1 MKARSGTLWLFII
14 PGLLL
19 YSLFFIIPA
28 VSSLLLSLTDW
39 DGMTYNFDWVGLKHY
54 GHLAEDPVFA
64 KALGNNIKFSLTVV
78 ICQFGL
84 SLFFAI
90 LVMKNTKLNVFYRTV
105 FFFPT
110 VISSVSIGFTWM
122 FVYDPNIGSLNML
135 LHSLGLE
142 SLAQSWLGDPKLAIY
157 SIAFVQFWGHT
168 GQVMI
173 IFIAG
178 LQAIPKD
185 LYEVANI
192 EGASKWNTFRYVTWP
207 LLAPSATIVLAYTTI
222 QSFKS
227 FDLVIAMTDGG
238 PNHASEILSTFM
250 YHEAFTYFNFG
261 YATAAAVVLMLIIM
275 VVTYSQFRLL
285 KSDRIVY

>member
-1 MKARSGTLWLFII
+1 MKTRNGTLWLFII
-14 PGLLL
+14 PGLIL
-19 YSLFFIIPA
+19 YSFFFIIPA
-28 VSSLLLSLTDW
+28 VSSLLLSLTNW
-39 DGMTYNFDWVGLKHY
+39 DGMTYQFDWVGLKHY
-54 GHLAEDPVFA
+54 GDLARDPVFG
-64 KALGNNIKFSLTVV
+64 KALGNNVKFSLTV
-78 ICQFGL
+78 IIFQFGL

-90 LVMKNTKLNVFYRTV
+90 LVMKNTKLNVVYRTI

-110 VISSVSIGFTWM
+110 VVSSVSIGFIWM
-122 FVYDPNIGSLNML
+122 FVYDPNIGSLNL
-135 LHSLGLE
+135 LLNSLGLE
-142 SLAQSWLGDPKLAIY
+142 SLARSWLGEPSLAIY

-178 LQAIPKD
+178 LQSIPKD

-192 EGASKWNTFRYVTWP
+192 EGASRWNAFRYVTWP

-227 FDLVIAMTDGG
+227 FDLIIAMTDGG
-238 PNHASEILSTFM
+238 PNYASEILSTFM
-250 YHEAFTYFNFG
+250 YHQAFTYFSFG

-275 VVTYSQFRLL
+275 VVTYFQFRLL
-285 KSDRIVY
+285 KADRVVY